1 MRALRTRTQAGL
13 RIPASCVSSA
23 GAMTESATPGAAV
36 PRATSSPKFLIR
48 QRRGSV
54 LPDLR
59 ELWHYREVAYFLSWR
74 DVKVRYAQT
83 VLGAAWT
90 LLQPVALML
99 LFTYAFSR
107 VGSVKTGSVPYPLF
121 ALAGVAFW
129 TFFARAVTGGSES
142 LVQNAALLTKVYC
155 PRILIPVSTIMA
167 ALLDLALNLLLLIG
181 VAAAYGYY
189 PTWRL
194 VLLPAVVLLGV
205 LLIAGVTFL
214 FSAINVRF
222 RDVGQALP
230 FVVLSWLFLSPIA
243 YPVQNRLF
251 ELNPL
256 VGVIDAFRWCVLG
269 TEVTLSSLLLA
280 GGLIVGLLVVGT
292 GYFTRAERTFADVA

>member
-1 MRALRTRTQAGL
+1 
-13 RIPASCVSSA
+13 
-23 GAMTESATPGAAV
+23 MTDSTN
-36 PRATSSPKFLIR
+36 PRAAASRAASSPKFVIR

-54 LPDLR
+54 LPDFR
-59 ELWHYREVAYFLSWR
+59 ELWHYREIVYFLSWR

-83 VLGAAWT
+83 MLGAAWT
-90 LLQPVALML
+90 LLQPLALML

-107 VGSVKTGSVPYPLF
+107 VGRVKTGGVPYPLF

-155 PRILIPVSTIMA
+155 PRILIPLSTIMA
-167 ALLDLALNLLLLIG
+167 ALVDLTLSLMLLIG
-181 VAAAYGYY
+181 VAAVYDYY

-194 VLLPAVVLLGV
+194 VLLPAVVALGV

-230 FVVLSWLFLSPIA
+230 FVVLSWLFLSPVA

-269 TEVTLSSLLLA
+269 TPVSASSLVLA
-280 GGLIVGLLVVGT
+280 AGLTVGLLVVGT
-292 GYFTRAERTFADVA
+292 AYFTRAERTFADVA

>member
-1 MRALRTRTQAGL
+1 
-13 RIPASCVSSA
+13 
-23 GAMTESATPGAAV
+23 MTDSTN
-36 PRATSSPKFLIR
+36 PRAAASRAAPSPKFVIR

-54 LPDLR
+54 LPDFR
-59 ELWHYREVAYFLSWR
+59 ELWHYREIVYFLSWR

-83 VLGAAWT
+83 LLGAAWT
-90 LLQPVALML
+90 LLQPLALML

-167 ALLDLALNLLLLIG
+167 ALVDLTLSLLLLIG
-181 VAAAYGYY
+181 VAAVYGYY

-230 FVVLSWLFLSPIA
+230 FVVLSWLFLSPVA

-269 TEVTLSSLLLA
+269 TPVSASSLVLA
-280 GGLIVGLLVVGT
+280 AGLTVGLLVVGT
-292 GYFTRAERTFADVA
+292 GYFLRAERTFADVA

>member
-1 MRALRTRTQAGL
+1 MS
-13 RIPASCVSSA
+13 ASRVSLP
-23 GAMTESATPGAAV
+23 GAMTDSATPRASAS
-36 PRATSSPKFLIR
+36 RATSSPRFVIR
-48 QRRGSV
+48 QRRGFI

-59 ELWHYREVAYFLSWR
+59 ELWHYREIVYFLSWR

-83 VLGAAWT
+83 MLGAAWT
-90 LLQPVALML
+90 LLQPLALML

-155 PRILIPVSTIMA
+155 PRILIPISTIMA
-167 ALLDLALNLLLLIG
+167 ALADLTLSLVLLIG
-181 VAAAYGYY
+181 VAAVYDYY

-194 VLLPAVVLLGV
+194 VLLPAAVLLGV

-222 RDVGQALP
+222 RDIGQALP
-230 FVVLSWLFLSPIA
+230 FLVLSWLFLSPVA
-243 YPVQNRLF
+243 YPVQNRVF

-256 VGVIDAFRWCVLG
+256 AGVIDAFRWCVLG
-269 TEVTLSSLLLA
+269 TPVTASSLLLA
-280 GGLIVGLLVVGT
+280 GSITVGLLVVGT
-292 GYFTRAERTFADVA
+292 GYFVRAERTFADIA

>member
-1 MRALRTRTQAGL
+1 
-13 RIPASCVSSA
+13 V
-23 GAMTESATPGAAV
+23 
-36 PRATSSPKFLIR
+36 IR
-48 QRRGSV
+48 QRRGSL

-59 ELWHYREVAYFLSWR
+59 ELWHFREVAYFLSWR

-90 LLQPVALML
+90 LLQPLALML

-121 ALAGVAFW
+121 ALVGVAFW

-155 PRILIPVSTIMA
+155 PRILIPVATIMA
-167 ALLDLALNLLLLIG
+167 ALLDLALNLLLVVG

-194 VLLPAVVLLGV
+194 ALLPAAVLLGL

-214 FSAINVRF
+214 LSAINVRF
-222 RDVGQALP
+222 RDVAQALP
-230 FVVLSWLFLSPIA
+230 FVVLAWLFLSPIA

-256 VGVIDAFRWCVLG
+256 VGVINALRWCVLG
-269 TEVTLSSLLLA
+269 TPVTVSSLVLA
-280 GGLIVGLLVVGT
+280 GCITVGLLVVGS
-292 GYFTRAERTFADVA
+292 GYFVRAERTFADIA

>member
-1 MRALRTRTQAGL
+1 
-13 RIPASCVSSA
+13 
-23 GAMTESATPGAAV
+23 MTESATPGAAV
-36 PRATSSPKFLIR
+36 RRATSSPKFVIR

-59 ELWHYREVAYFLSWR
+59 EVWHYREVAYFLSWR

-83 VLGAAWT
+83 VLGGAWT

-107 VGSVKTGSVPYPLF
+107 VGSVKTASVPYPLF

-155 PRILIPVSTIMA
+155 PRILIPIATIMA
-167 ALLDLALNLLLLIG
+167 ALVDLTLNLVLLIA
-181 VAAAYGYY
+181 VAAVYGYY

-194 VLLPAVVLLGV
+194 VFLPATVLLGI
-205 LLIAGVTFL
+205 LLIAGVAFL

-230 FVVLSWLFLSPIA
+230 FVVLAWLFLSPVA

-269 TEVTLSSLLLA
+269 TEVTLSSLVLA

>member
-1 MRALRTRTQAGL
+1 
-13 RIPASCVSSA
+13 
-23 GAMTESATPGAAV
+23 MTESASPGAAA
-36 PRATSSPKFLIR
+36 PRATSSPRFVIR
-48 QRRGSV
+48 QRRGSR

-155 PRILIPVSTIMA
+155 PRILIPVATIMA
-167 ALLDLALNLLLLIG
+167 ALVDLTLNLVLLVA
-181 VAAAYGYY
+181 VAAVYGYY

-194 VLLPAVVLLGV
+194 VLLPAAVLLGV
-205 LLIAGVTFL
+205 LLITGVTSL
-214 FSAINVRF
+214 FSAINIRF
-222 RDVGQALP
+222 RDIGQALP
-230 FVVLSWLFLSPIA
+230 FVVLALLFLSPVA

-256 VGVIDAFRWCVLG
+256 VGVLGAFRWCVLG
-269 TEVTLSSLLLA
+269 THVTVSSLVLA
-280 GGLIVGLLVVGT
+280 GGITVALLVVGT
-292 GYFTRAERTFADVA
+292 GYFSRAERTFADVA

>member
-1 MRALRTRTQAGL
+1 
-13 RIPASCVSSA
+13 
-23 GAMTESATPGAAV
+23 MTDSATPGAAV
-36 PRATSSPKFLIR
+36 PRATSSPRFVIK
-48 QRRGSV
+48 QSRGSV

-59 ELWHYREVAYFLSWR
+59 ELWHYREIVYFLSWR

-90 LLQPVALML
+90 LLQPLALML

-129 TFFARAVTGGSES
+129 TFFSRAVTGGSES

-155 PRILIPVSTIMA
+155 PRILIPVATIMA
-167 ALLDLALNLLLLIG
+167 ALVDLTLSLTLVIG
-181 VAAAYGYY
+181 VAAVYGYY

-194 VLLPAVVLLGV
+194 VLLPASVLLGV
-205 LLIAGVTFL
+205 LLIAGVAFL

-230 FVVLSWLFLSPIA
+230 FVVLSWLFLSPVA

-269 TEVTLSSLLLA
+269 TPVSASSLVLA
-280 GGLIVGLLVVGT
+280 ACITVGLLVVGT
-292 GYFTRAERTFADVA
+292 GYFVRAERTFADVA